1 MRGLRPRIAEAY
13 DSFAAR
19 VKWLRC
25 FILSGGESKYPLLC
39 DSLWKSDAHKEAVT
53 AVYLSLYFQDLEWL
67 EYLLQIETPL
77 TEPGLPFFAFHWNVS
92 TLRKLFDNKV
102 VLTNSE
108 GKDLLVKIVGQVY
121 PEGVLELET
130 RKDWEAYLV
139 YVVRFLIRKGLNIKA
154 TASKALFWGVDVG
167 NRAVVQLLLD
177 EGADPN
183 GFVEE
188 NNPYGTALHV
198 AILKN
203 RWMEVKM
210 LVDASADVTRQTDCL
225 VLTNAQDRVN
235 NINKTTP
242 MELASLLGRQ
252 VTLDKVLLSGHT
264 GSDAREKF
272 KTKYRQPVK
281 QYYHRRKRALQT

>member
-1 MRGLRPRIAEAY
+1 
-13 DSFAAR
+13 
-19 VKWLRC
+19 
-25 FILSGGESKYPLLC
+25 
-39 DSLWKSDAHKEAVT
+39 
-53 AVYLSLYFQDLEWL
+53 
-67 EYLLQIETPL
+67 
-77 TEPGLPFFAFHWNVS
+77 
-92 TLRKLFDNKV
+92 
-102 VLTNSE
+102 
-108 GKDLLVKIVGQVY
+108 
-121 PEGVLELET
+121 
-130 RKDWEAYLV
+130 
-139 YVVRFLIRKGLNIKA
+139 
-154 TASKALFWGVDVG
+154 LFWGVDVG

-188 NNPYGTALHV
+188 KNPYGTALHV

-225 VLTNAQDRVN
+225 VSTNAQDRVN
-235 NINKTTP
+235 SINKTTP

-272 KTKYRQPVK
+272 KTKVQTASETALSQAKESASDMITSLECLAYAFVNVVVILASVLRATSGERVAKLKVK
-281 QYYHRRKRALQT
+281 NDVVQDERGHEVGKLP